1 MRFLYWRLVE
11 KLIVAWLFSLKSG
24 IIRDLK
30 EQQKL
35 HSCASL
41 NLLKYIDASDFFFN
55 SVMHF
60 LVNS

>member
-24 IIRDLK
+24 IIRYLK

-41 NLLKYIDASDFFFN
+41 NLLKYIDASDFFF
-55 SVMHF
+55 
-60 LVNS
+60 